1 MYVGRDGA
9 AICLPIP
16 SAYNRIVS
24 RVSDLYRLQQIDLEI
39 DKLNVRLDEIESI
52 LQDSSETRRLKGE
65 LAEAELHLRTLR
77 NAAQSAEHAVVSQR
91 QKISGTEAKLYGG
104 QIQSPKELQDLQA
117 ESESLKRHLDTLE
130 DRYLEAMLEQDEAQR
145 IYDGLAAELERTQAE
160 RHTTNTELVDE
171 QGRNSQRI
179 RDLEAER
186 EAALAT
192 VSDEDLASYESLRE
206 RHRGVAL
213 ARLKDD
219 SCSECGMTLSAA
231 TQQTVRS
238 GNELIRCSQC
248 HRLLYGG

>member
-9 AICLPIP
+9 AICLSNP
-16 SAYNRIVS
+16 SAYNRSVS

-65 LAEAELHLRTLR
+65 LADAETHLRTLR
-77 NAAQSAEHAVVSQR
+77 NAAQSAEHAVVNQR
-91 QKISGTEAKLYGG
+91 QKITSTEAKLYGG
-104 QIQSPKELQDLQA
+104 QVQSPKELQDLQA
-117 ESESLKRHLDTLE
+117 ESASLKRHLDTLE
-130 DRYLEAMLEQDEAQR
+130 DRYLEAMLEQDDAQR
-145 IYDGLAAELERTQAE
+145 IHDGLAAELEQTQAE
-160 RHTTNTELVDE
+160 RRTTNAQLVDE
-171 QGRNSQRI
+171 QGRDSQRI
-179 RDLEAER
+179 QDLGAER

-192 VSDEDLASYESLRE
+192 ISDEDLASYASLRE
-206 RHRGVAL
+206 RHSGVAL
-213 ARLKDD
+213 ARLRDD

-238 GNELIRCSQC
+238 GNELIWCSQC